1 MEVASELEDAS
12 DKWLLDQVY
21 GSVVNTKMCLCVC
34 VCVCADISTWWRWCG
49 SYPYLSLLLGDG
61 EQYRVHQSCAVDT

>member
-1 MEVASELEDAS
+1 MDGGEWVEVASELEDAS

-34 VCVCADISTWWRWCG
+34 VCVCVLT
-49 SYPYLSLLLGDG
+49 SLHGG
-61 EQYRVHQSCAVDT
+61 GGVDPTPTFPCC